1 MSDCN
6 ILSFIKFAC
15 FVFCFSVVCYLTIK
29 EIIRYSNNDD
39 TSSIAFRKFNASPRD
54 KYPVITFCFYGKY
67 SSIYKKDE
75 IEKAGLSISQYWYL
89 ITGHTEAN
97 ASEINSLPEF
107 SLVTIKLRELTKK
120 FNSKNEKDGYINGW
134 SVNDT
139 RKPPSEHNPL
149 LPLLKTSFWPFQMS
163 YQNPDQVCFSQ
174 HNKFEEGT
182 IKLIDYLQLDDVML
196 TDLPD
201 TGFLYIYIHYPGHA
215 IRTLGK
221 EVYSVRLTSQYVKK
235 RMVIR
240 ISGVTVL
247 RRRTDAR
254 IPCNASLE
262 NEDNE
267 YQKRIIRKV
276 GCVPPY
282 WVSSHPPTS
291 KFKRCTSTS
300 ELSEA
305 YNHSRFG
312 SVKVSLEQHDPP
324 CEEITVSTS
333 VDLQYGNDLNINFQ
347 YRTDQYLEITNK
359 RDFGVTNLWSSIGGF
374 VGIFLGYSLLQ
385 LPEIIISRISWFV
398 SEKREK

>member
-1 MSDCN
+1 
-6 ILSFIKFAC
+6 
-15 FVFCFSVVCYLTIK
+15 
-29 EIIRYSNNDD
+29 
-39 TSSIAFRKFNASPRD
+39 
-54 KYPVITFCFYGKY
+54 
-67 SSIYKKDE
+67 
-75 IEKAGLSISQYWYL
+75 
-89 ITGHTEAN
+89 
-97 ASEINSLPEF
+97 
-107 SLVTIKLRELTKK
+107 
-120 FNSKNEKDGYINGW
+120 
-134 SVNDT
+134 
-139 RKPPSEHNPL
+139 
-149 LPLLKTSFWPFQMS
+149 
-163 YQNPDQVCFSQ
+163 
-174 HNKFEEGT
+174 
-182 IKLIDYLQLDDVML
+182 ML

-221 EVYSVRLTSQYVKK
+221 EVYSLRLTSQYVKK

-240 ISGVTVL
+240 ISGITVL

-262 NEDNE
+262 NEDHE

-282 WVSSHPPTS
+282 WVSSHLPTS
-291 KFKRCTSTS
+291 KYKMCTSTS
-300 ELSEA
+300 ELSKA

-312 SVKVSLEQHDPP
+312 NVKQSLEQNDPP
-324 CEEITVSTS
+324 CEEMIVSTS
-333 VDLQYGNDLNINFQ
+333 VDLQYGNDLNMNFQ

-385 LPEIIISRISWFV
+385 LPEIIISRVSWFV

>member
-6 ILSFIKFAC
+6 VLSFIKFAC
-15 FVFCFSVVCYLTIK
+15 FLLCFSVVLYLTIK

-39 TSSIAFRKFNASPRD
+39 SSSIAFKKFSASPKD

-67 SSIYKKDE
+67 SSIYKQDKLA
-75 IEKAGLSISQYWYL
+75 KAGMSISQYWYL
-89 ITGHTEAN
+89 ITGHKEAN
-97 ASEINSLPEF
+97 ASEISSLPEF
-107 SLVTIKLRELTKK
+107 SSVTIKLRELTKK

-139 RKPPSEHNPL
+139 RKPPSENNTL
-149 LPLLKTSFWPFQMS
+149 LPLLETSFWPFQTS

-174 HNKFEEGT
+174 HNKFEKGM

-240 ISGVTVL
+240 ISGVTML

-291 KFKRCTSTS
+291 RFRRCTSTS
-300 ELSEA
+300 ELSKA

-312 SVKVSLEQHDPP
+312 SVKQSLEENDPP
-324 CEEITVSTS
+324 CEEMTVSTS
-333 VDLQYGNDLNINFQ
+333 VDLQYGNDLNMNFQ
-347 YRTDQYLEITNK
+347 YRTDQYLEIKNK
-359 RDFGVTNLWSSIGGF
+359 RDFGVTNLWSSVGGF

-385 LPEIIISRISWFV
+385 LPEIIISRVSWFV
-398 SEKREK
+398 NEKREK